1 MSQGQF
7 KVVYVEVKVHL
18 IFFIEMKIT
27 RKFLKNQL
35 NNQIN
40 ASREFLRQ
48 QLTKNV
54 QDHKKKQFTEEQNKG
69 ALDDDEDNNITLA
82 V

>member
-54 QDHKKKQFTEEQNKG
+54 QDHKKKQFTREPWMMMRI
-69 ALDDDEDNNITLA
+69 ITLL
-82 V
+82 